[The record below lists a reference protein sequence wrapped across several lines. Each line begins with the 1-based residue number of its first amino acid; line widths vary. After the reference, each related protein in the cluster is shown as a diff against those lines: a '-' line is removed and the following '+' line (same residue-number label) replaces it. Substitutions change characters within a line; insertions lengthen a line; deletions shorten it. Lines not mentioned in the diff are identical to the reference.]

1 MNKRRGKK
9 GRRIKKERE
18 KEETEEEKKKGGLAS
33 NPPFL
38 RMRRPGPSARGKA
51 QGIHP
56 SARGKVLG
64 PPSLTPN
71 RKERSP
77 LRESLINSHLYI
89 SPKLTNN

>member
-9 GRRIKKERE
+9 GRRMKKERE

-64 PPSLTPN
+64 PPSHL
-71 RKERSP
+71 P
-77 LRESLINSHLYI
+77 LLSFPFFLLLFFISYLI
-89 SPKLTNN
+89 PV